1 MLKFSDNII
10 RTPLEEVFVIRTSE
24 EMLKQEEASSHMWEL
39 ERFNIF
45 SENNTK
51 SYKIKSLYKT
61 LVRDLKIGESIYTEA
76 GKFIAYRVE

>member
-39 ERFNIF
+39 VHFNIF
-45 SENNTK
+45 SEKNIK

-61 LVRDLKIGESIYTEA
+61 LVRDLKIGENIYTST
-76 GKFIAYRVE
+76 GKFIAYRVD

>member
-10 RTPLEEVFVIRTSE
+10 RTPLEEVFVIRTFE
-24 EMLKQEEASSHMWEL
+24 EMLEQEEVNSHMWEL

-51 SYKIKSLYKT
+51 SYKVKSLYKT
-61 LVRDLKIGESIYTEA
+61 LVRDLKIGENIYTDT
-76 GKFIAYRVE
+76 GKFIAYRVD